1 MSTITFICPH
11 CSHSVNLPANL
22 VGQRGKCPSC
32 QQVVTIVAA
41 TTGDHQQISEQH
53 YVPQQYQQV
62 PPPQQYQQVP
72 PPQQYQQV
80 PPPQQY
86 QQVPPPQQYQQVPVS
101 SGNVRKK
108 EGLVDVLLP
117 RGRNSTKEINWPLRV
132 CVGIFFLIVAVI
144 FSVL

>member
-80 PPPQQY
+80 P
-86 QQVPPPQQYQQVPVS
+86 VS

>member
-72 PPQQYQQV
+72 
-80 PPPQQY
+80 
-86 QQVPPPQQYQQVPVS
+86 VS

-144 FSVL
+144 LFVVL

>member
-72 PPQQYQQV
+72 
-80 PPPQQY
+80 
-86 QQVPPPQQYQQVPVS
+86 VS